1 MATDKQV
8 GMEQNEFDE
17 PTESDK
23 ELVGFVVDHC
33 NRWRDYRDVN
43 FLPDWLEYERIF
55 RGNGLLK
62 TKPVNPS
69 VLESSPS
76 L

>member
-8 GMEQNEFDE
+8 GMEENEFDE
-17 PTESDK
+17 PSEADK

-55 RGNGLLK
+55 RDRK
-62 TKPVNPS
+62 S
-69 VLESSPS
+69 VV
-76 L
+76 